1 MCYNINNSEE
11 GKMVTTKITPL
22 ILTAVL
28 TSALLSGCAFTGQP
42 GVVVTAAP
50 TITAVPNVDKS
61 PIEMPFSTIVNNGEI
76 RLQEGSLVN
85 ITGIDGN
92 LSDWKG
98 KSSNETTA
106 IFIQGDSST
115 SPSKAPQLIL
125 YNAGS
130 TKITLNNSSTGET
143 LTFKIIT
150 EQNKNKADTEIVIK

>member
-1 MCYNINNSEE
+1 M
-11 GKMVTTKITPL
+11 GTTRLAPL
-22 ILTAVL
+22 VMAAVF
-28 TSALLSGCAFTGQP
+28 TTALLSGCAFTGQSDAII
-42 GVVVTAAP
+42 TAAP

-61 PIEMPFSTIVNNGEI
+61 PIEMPFSTIVDNGEV
-76 RLQEGSLVN
+76 RLQEGLLVN
-85 ITGIDGN
+85 ITGIEGN
-92 LSDWKG
+92 ISDWNG

-106 IFIQGDSST
+106 IFVQGDSST

-150 EQNKNKADTEIVIK
+150 EPNKNKIDTEIVIK